1 MKTSSAT
8 TNHRAKSPLRL
19 IGKLVLYAIA
29 AIVAGLLIFA
39 LLIAINSPGTTRP
52 FLNEDGTVVENSIA
66 EKTFVEINGARQG
79 MFIRGKSLDN
89 PVLLFV
95 HGGPCFPEYFLFDR
109 YETGLE
115 ELFTVCYW
123 EQRGGGLSYTKGMD
137 PNSVTMDQLKQD
149 TIAVT
154 DYLRDRFGQE
164 KIYLMAHSG
173 GTFFAIQ
180 AAAESP
186 ERYSAYIGIAQIADQ
201 AESERAAYAYI
212 KQRSEETGDRKTLRQ
227 LAAYPVLEQEEA
239 VKPFFQSMVRDQSMH
254 ALGVGTMRNMRSVM
268 KDVFL
273 PVLLC
278 KAYTVQEKI
287 NFWASKFTFIRQTNL
302 HDEVLATDLTQKV
315 QSLEIPVYFFS
326 GASDMTVNYD
336 LSKSFLDGIL
346 SPVKGFY
353 TFPNSAHS
361 PQFEEPEWMIEIMKE
376 DILVGVNS
384 LADEASK

>member
-1 MKTSSAT
+1 M
-8 TNHRAKSPLRL
+8 RPIRPGRWL
-19 IGKLVLYAIA
+19 
-29 AIVAGLLIFA
+29 LLIPAAMLAAAALFA
-39 LLIAINSPGTTRP
+39 LSILINCQGEPEE
-52 FLNEDGTVVENSIA
+52 FLNGDGTRMENSIS
-66 EKTFVEINGARQG
+66 EKIFVEINGVRQG

-154 DYLRDRFGQE
+154 DYLRERFGQE

-186 ERYSAYIGIAQIADQ
+186 ERYSAYIGVAQIADQ
-201 AESERAAYAYI
+201 AESERRAYAYI
-212 KQRSEETGDRKTLRQ
+212 KQRSEETGDRKTLKQ

-239 VKPFFQSMVRDQSMH
+239 VKPFFQSMVRDQLMH

-287 NFWASKFTFIRQTNL
+287 NYWASKFTFIRQTSL
-302 HDEVLATDLTQKV
+302 HNEVLATDLTQKV
-315 QSLEIPVYFFS
+315 QSLEMPVYFFS

-353 TFPNSAHS
+353 MFQNSAHS
-361 PQFEEPEWMIEIMKE
+361 PQFEEPERMLEILTK
-376 DILVGVNS
+376 DVLAGRNN
-384 LADEASK
+384 LADDASK

>member
-1 MKTSSAT
+1 MKTSFAT
-8 TNHRAKSPLRL
+8 TNHRVKSPLRVFGTVAL
-19 IGKLVLYAIA
+19 CVIA
-29 AIVAGLLIFA
+29 AIIAGLLILA
-39 LLIAINSPGTTRP
+39 LLIAINSPGTIRP
-52 FLNEDGTVVENSIA
+52 FLHEDGTVVENSIA
-66 EKTFVEINGARQG
+66 EKTFVEINGVRQG

-137 PNSVTMDQLKQD
+137 PNSVTMDQLKLD
-149 TIAVT
+149 TFAVT
-154 DYLRDRFGQE
+154 DYLRERFGQE

-201 AESERAAYAYI
+201 AESERRAYAYI
-212 KQRSEETGDRKTLRQ
+212 KQRCEETGDRKTLKQ

-254 ALGVGTMRNMRSVM
+254 ALGVGTMKSMRSVM

-287 NFWASKFTFIRQTNL
+287 NYWASKFTFIRQTSL
-302 HDEVLATDLTQKV
+302 HDEVLATDLTKKV

-346 SPVKGFY
+346 SPMKGFY
-353 TFPNSAHS
+353 MFQNSAHS
-361 PQFEEPEWMIEIMKE
+361 PQFEEPERMLEILKK
-376 DILVGVNS
+376 DVLAGRNN
-384 LADEASK
+384 LADDASQ

>member
-1 MKTSSAT
+1 MSDGA
-8 TNHRAKSPLRL
+8 RGVRPIRL
-19 IGKLVLYAIA
+19 GRWL
-29 AIVAGLLIFA
+29 LLIPAAMLAAAA
-39 LLIAINSPGTTRP
+39 LFTLSILINSQGEPEE
-52 FLNEDGTVVENSIA
+52 FLNGDGTRMENSIS
-66 EKTFVEINGARQG
+66 EKIFVEINGVRQG

-137 PNSVTMDQLKQD
+137 PNSVTMDQLKLD
-149 TIAVT
+149 TFAVT
-154 DYLRDRFGQE
+154 DYLRERFGQE

-201 AESERAAYAYI
+201 AESERRAYAYI

-239 VKPFFQSMVRDQSMH
+239 VKPFFRSMVRDQSMH
-254 ALGVGTMRNMRSVM
+254 ALGVGTMKSMRSVM
-268 KDVFL
+268 KDVFI

-302 HDEVLATDLTQKV
+302 HYEVLATDLTQKV

-336 LSKSFLDGIL
+336 LSKSYLDGIL

-353 TFPNSAHS
+353 MFQNSAHS
-361 PQFEEPEWMIEIMKE
+361 PQFEEPERMLEILTKDVLAGE
-376 DILVGVNS
+376 NN
-384 LADEASK
+384 LADDASK

>member
-1 MKTSSAT
+1 M
-8 TNHRAKSPLRL
+8 
-19 IGKLVLYAIA
+19 LYAIA
-29 AIVAGLLIFA
+29 GIVAGLLIFA

-52 FLNEDGTVVENSIA
+52 FLNEDGTVVENSIT
-66 EKTFVEINGARQG
+66 EKTFVEINGVRQG

-186 ERYSAYIGIAQIADQ
+186 ERYSAYIGVAQIADQ
-201 AESERAAYAYI
+201 AESERRAYAYI
-212 KQRSEETGDRKTLRQ
+212 KQRSEETGDRKTLKQ
-227 LAAYPVLEQEEA
+227 LAAYPVLEQEDT

-287 NFWASKFTFIRQTNL
+287 NYWASKFTFIRQTSL
-302 HDEVLATDLTQKV
+302 HDEVLSTDLTQKV
-315 QSLEIPVYFFS
+315 QSMEIPVYFFS
-326 GASDMTVNYD
+326 GAYDMTANVD
-336 LSKSFLDGIL
+336 LSRAFLESL
-346 SPVKGFY
+346 QAPVKGFY

-361 PQFEEPEWMIEIMKE
+361 PLFEEPEWMIEILTK
-376 DILVGVNS
+376 DILADKSS
-384 LADEASK
+384 LADEALD

>member
-1 MKTSSAT
+1 MRTSFKTSDGA
-8 TNHRAKSPLRL
+8 RGVRPIRPGRWL
-19 IGKLVLYAIA
+19 
-29 AIVAGLLIFA
+29 LLIPAAMLAVAALFA
-39 LLIAINSPGTTRP
+39 LSILINSPGEP
-52 FLNEDGTVVENSIA
+52 EEFLNGDGTRMENSIA
-66 EKTFVEINGARQG
+66 EKTFVEINGVRQG

-201 AESERAAYAYI
+201 AESERRAYAYI

-227 LAAYPVLEQEEA
+227 LAAYPVLEQAEA

-254 ALGVGTMRNMRSVM
+254 ALGVGTMKSMRSVM

-287 NFWASKFTFIRQTNL
+287 NYWASKFTFIRQTSL

-326 GASDMTVNYD
+326 GAYDMTANVD
-336 LSKSFLDGIL
+336 LSREFLESL
-346 SPVKGFY
+346 QAPMKGFY

-361 PQFEEPEWMIEIMKE
+361 PLFEEPEWMIEIMKD